1 MKRATSIKLT
11 LLKPFSLYLSSFIII
26 SVVARFANYNAAD
39 AHFFADNIK
48 SILRELRAEAGIHD
62 EEEEVD
68 DGEEEEA
75 APAPA
80 RNQHA
85 AQKMW
90 GGMDG

>member
-1 MKRATSIKLT
+1 M
-11 LLKPFSLYLSSFIII
+11 
-26 SVVARFANYNAAD
+26 VARFANNNPED

-48 SILRELRAEAGIHD
+48 SILREIRAEAEIHD

-75 APAPA
+75 APAPT
-80 RNQHA
+80 RKQQA

>member
-1 MKRATSIKLT
+1 M
-11 LLKPFSLYLSSFIII
+11 
-26 SVVARFANYNAAD
+26 VARFANYNPED

-48 SILRELRAEAGIHD
+48 NILRELRAEAGIHD

-75 APAPA
+75 APARA
-80 RNQHA
+80 RKQQA

>member
-1 MKRATSIKLT
+1 
-11 LLKPFSLYLSSFIII
+11 
-26 SVVARFANYNAAD
+26 VVARFANYNPED

-68 DGEEEEA
+68 DGEEEEEA
-75 APAPA
+75 PPAPP
-80 RNQHA
+80 RKQQA